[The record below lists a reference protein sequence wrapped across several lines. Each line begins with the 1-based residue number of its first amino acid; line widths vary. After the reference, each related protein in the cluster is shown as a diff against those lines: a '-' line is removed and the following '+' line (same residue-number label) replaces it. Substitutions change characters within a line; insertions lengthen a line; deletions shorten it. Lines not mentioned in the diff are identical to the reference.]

1 VGALWPGTPRVL
13 ADSVRGSLR
22 ILADLGVVELVER
35 GVVLNLALIRQ
46 AVERVGDFLRQ
57 VSHSLTT

>member
-1 VGALWPGTPRVL
+1 
-13 ADSVRGSLR
+13 
-22 ILADLGVVELVER
+22 VELVER